1 MPLPAPNL
9 DDRTFQDLVREA
21 RSMIPR
27 YCPEWT
33 DHNLSDPGV
42 TLIELFAWMTET
54 LLYRLNKVPE
64 KNYIK
69 FMELLG
75 ITLAPPRPAQVDLT
89 FRLSAPQPRPV
100 TIPAGTEAAT
110 VRTDTQEAIVFT
122 TDRDLVISSPT
133 LVFAFVSPDGIR
145 FDDCLPALRNPD
157 QLVTVFEPVPKEGNA
172 LYLGYT
178 PNLKSQA
185 LTLNVTCRS
194 EGIGIDPRDPPW
206 AWEFWESAAGRWV
219 PLRLEKDTTGGFN
232 TTGQILLHIP
242 DTAEITELNA
252 QRAFWVRCRAI
263 KARPAQ
269 RAYAASP
276 KIAAIESACMGGTV
290 PASHARIIRSEFLGR
305 SNGQPGQ
312 RFFLRSTPVLARMEG
327 ETIEVENAEGRFE
340 PWQEVPDFAASGPD
354 VPHFVCDGVSGE
366 IAFGPRIRQPSGE
379 ERQYGRIPPMGK
391 QIRFTRYRSGGGVIG
406 NVGEKT
412 IKVLKSSIP
421 YVSSVINFQPA
432 RGGADVETI
441 EAAKMRAPRTV
452 RAITRAV
459 TAEDFEHLAR
469 EASSLVARAKC
480 IGPGEPGG
488 SSTPGGVRVIS
499 VPVIPT
505 TDEPIPETEI
515 PVPPSVQ
522 EQVKAYLDE
531 RRLLG
536 TRLEIGAPQYVPLI
550 VQAKVRAMPF
560 TDPEKVRADIE
571 RRLYRYLHPVCG
583 GPDGKGWPFGHAV
596 SQAEVFSAIQGTRGV
611 GYVEEAKVIPV
622 DPATGRRQA
631 PTVRLEIPP
640 DGLPRAFAHEITVV

>member
-21 RSMIPR
+21 RSLIPR

-33 DHNLSDPGV
+33 DHNLSDPGI

-69 FMELLG
+69 FMDLLG
-75 ITLAPPRPAQVDLT
+75 IRLAPPRPAQVDLT

-122 TDRDLVISSPT
+122 TDRDLVISPPVLTS
-133 LVFAFVSPDGIR
+133 AFISPDGIK

-157 QLVTVFEPVPKEGNA
+157 QLVAVFEPVPKEGNA

-178 PNLKSQA
+178 PNLKSQM
-185 LTLNVTCRS
+185 LTLNVMCRS

-206 AWEFWESAAGRWV
+206 AWEFWDRAGERWSS
-219 PLRLEKDTTGGFN
+219 LLLEKDSTGGFN

-242 DTAEITELNA
+242 GTAELTEVNG
-252 QRAFWVRCRAI
+252 QRACWVRCRA
-263 KARPAQ
+263 ARAHPGQ
-269 RAYAASP
+269 RPYAASP
-276 KIAAIESACMGGTV
+276 RIASIESTCMGGTV
-290 PASHARIIRSEFLGR
+290 PASHARVIKSEFLGR
-305 SNGQPGQ
+305 SNGNPGQ
-312 RFFLRSTPVLARMEG
+312 RFFLRNPPVLARQEG
-327 ETIEVENAEGRFE
+327 ETIEVENAEGQFE

-354 VPHFVCDGVSGE
+354 DPHFTCDGVSGE

-379 ERQYGRIPPMGK
+379 ERQYGKVPPMGR

-406 NVGEKT
+406 NVGERT

-432 RGGADVETI
+432 RGGVDAETM
-441 EAAKMRAPRTV
+441 EAARMRAPQAV

-459 TAEDFEHLAR
+459 TAEDFEYLAR
-469 EASSLVARAKC
+469 QASSLVARARC
-480 IGPGEPGG
+480 IGPGQVGG
-488 SSTPGGVRVIS
+488 PSTPGGVRVVL

-505 TDEPIPETEI
+505 TDEPIPEADI
-515 PVPPSVQ
+515 AVPPSVQ

-536 TRLEIGAPQYVPLI
+536 TRLEIGTPQYMPVI
-550 VQAKVRAMPF
+550 IQARVRAMPF
-560 TDPEKVRADIE
+560 TDPEKVREDIE

-583 GPDGKGWPFGHAV
+583 GMDGKGWPFGHAV
-596 SQAEVFSAIQGTRGV
+596 LQAEVFSVIQGTPGV
-611 GYVEEAKVIPV
+611 GYVEEAGVIPV
-622 DPATGRRQA
+622 DAATGRRQPA
-631 PTVRLEIPP
+631 TTRLEIPP
-640 DGLPRAFAHEITVV
+640 DGLPRSFMHEITVV